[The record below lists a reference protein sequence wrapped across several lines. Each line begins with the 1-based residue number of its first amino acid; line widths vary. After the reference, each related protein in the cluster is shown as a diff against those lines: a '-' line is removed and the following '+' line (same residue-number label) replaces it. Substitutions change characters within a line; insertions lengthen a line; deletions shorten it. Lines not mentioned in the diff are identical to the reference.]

1 MTGLMRNTSEPR
13 TLRNEMD
20 RLFDEFFGMTPARS
34 SRGAMWS
41 PAINIRED
49 KDNFYVEAELPGMTK
64 EDIDLEVENNV
75 LSLKGERKLEETQ
88 EDENYHF
95 VERSY
100 GSFYRSFTLPR
111 NVDPEGIGASYK
123 DGVLYVT
130 IPKKEEVKPKKVSID
145 I

>member
-1 MTGLMRNTSEPR
+1 
-13 TLRNEMD
+13 MD

-34 SRGAMWS
+34 NRGAMWS

-49 KDNFYVEAELPGMTK
+49 KDNFYVEAELPGLSK
-64 EDIDLEVENNV
+64 EEIDLEVENNI
-75 LSLKGERKLEETQ
+75 LSLKGERQLEEKQ
-88 EDENYHF
+88 EGENYHF

-111 NVDPEGIGASYK
+111 NVDPEGIAASYK

>member
-34 SRGAMWS
+34 NRGAMWS

-49 KDNFYVEAELPGMTK
+49 KDNFYVEAELPGLSK
-64 EDIDLEVENNV
+64 EEIDLEVENNI
-75 LSLKGERKLEETQ
+75 LSLKGERQLEEKQ
-88 EDENYHF
+88 EGENYHF

-111 NVDPEGIGASYK
+111 NVDPEGIAASYK